1 MELGPILR
9 AMGRNKLRFGLI
21 VTEVALTLAIVANC
35 VNLIMDARQDL
46 ARKSGFPDNDLI
58 SVYSFPFLKDFEDRQ
73 YMVNQTRQDLA
84 ALRAMPG
91 VVSASNSRLR
101 PWQGGGS
108 SGTLKPLGS
117 QTDPLRTQQYCA
129 DQDMTKTLGVN
140 LIAGRGFNEME
151 VYGDP
156 NRTTVEVI
164 ISKKYADLVFPNGDA
179 LGKSLADEDTQNYLI
194 VGIFDPFYNPYAW
207 DIGEYATFFACPS
220 GSYSA
225 GTHYLIR
232 TEPGQLSAVYQELEK
247 KLLSLNDGRNV
258 QLSAIPDVKRTQ
270 QMGQKV
276 IVWSLNGIIGLLLF
290 VTSVGI
296 VGLTSFTV
304 TERTRQIGTRR
315 ALGASRAAILRYF
328 LLENWVATTLGI
340 ALGLAGAFGL
350 NVLLVQAVSAQRL
363 GIMVPVI
370 GMIILW
376 ITGLLA
382 ALGPALRAT
391 KIAPAIATRN
401 V

>member
-46 ARKSGFPDNDLI
+46 ARKSGFPDDDLI
-58 SVYSFPFLKDFEDRQ
+58 SVYSFPFVKDFEDRQ

-140 LIAGRGFNEME
+140 LIAGRGFNEAE

-164 ISKKYADLVFPNGDA
+164 ISKKFADLVFPNGDA
-179 LGKSLADEDTQNYLI
+179 LGKSLGDEDTQNYLI

-207 DIGEYATFFACPS
+207 EIGEYATFFACAS
-220 GSYSA
+220 GSVSA
-225 GTHYLIR
+225 GTHYLVR

-258 QLSAIPDVKRTQ
+258 QLSAIPDIKRTQ
-270 QMGQKV
+270 QMGQRV

-296 VGLTSFTV
+296 VGLTSFSV

-391 KIAPAIATRN
+391 RIAPAIATRN